1 MNTLQNYST
10 LIAVVKQM
18 ESDLGLSD
26 LSEAERLVLAAI
38 GILQEKIGVSEF
50 VPSKEII
57 NQELCAKM
65 SAPTFYKALSEL
77 LRREKIEVPL
87 GRKKGLYRLC

>member
-38 GILQEKIGVSEF
+38 GILQEKSQ
-50 VPSKEII
+50 S
-57 NQELCAKM
+57 
-65 SAPTFYKALSEL
+65 
-77 LRREKIEVPL
+77 
-87 GRKKGLYRLC
+87 